1 MPYGIYDN
9 IECEYGEHGQFTP
22 QEHQEQVLNYFIKKS
37 PFKGL
42 CLFHRLGSGK
52 SCSSIITSDQILR
65 LRDPNS
71 DIKAKDNLAS
81 EVVSL
86 NNIEKIYIL
95 TPGSL
100 RQNFIEEYC
109 DTCGFSPKMLRE
121 NYIFVTTN
129 YALPRIPDFNNSLVI
144 IDEVHNLINGAKNMS
159 KYPLKIYNALMKSKC
174 RILALTGT
182 PIFNYYWEWP
192 LLGNLLKP
200 GTFPNIIKGGE
211 LNEGGFTKNFKI
223 NNKGDLVPLRSR
235 LFKNKLSGIIS
246 YYPGRG
252 LDFYPKLVKEKPIL
266 IPMIPEQYIEY
277 EKIYTKE
284 EKIRFQGPPKK
295 SLLRTDPVKYNEDA
309 QLYIMAAKY
318 IMSRSISNFYYPSEY
333 RKASNDPHS
342 KDEFTHTNFYTSYVY
357 KPPSLKGQSYKYY
370 NIMEFMEKMV
380 NSHDESELVK
390 KLKDSLITGGDLKE
404 EKIDFKKMVCAN
416 KKKIEKYSTKIKE
429 KGEIGWVNK
438 NTFGQRQITDKYSR
452 KFFTIIANI
461 LNNWTGKHVIFSF
474 FKTKA
479 GVNMFHAMFKMCGI
493 KSVIYS
499 GDIGDSQRRRILAE
513 FNSERNRYGKDIKVL
528 LITEAGAE
536 GINILEARHM
546 HIVESSTREMKIQQV
561 IGRVVRYKSHQ
572 VEGREKMPQD
582 EQKVQIWRYW
592 SVPLEASGSSVD
604 KDLYSKG
611 VYQRKTMNSFLNL
624 LKKASV
630 TPYKESNDTK
640 IVDMSN
646 TRLSPLMENIYSKD
660 INILRKIRDEL
671 TNSERS
677 KETDYT
683 NFTINKCE
691 TKLEMKQQQQEI
703 QEIKEDNKT
712 YIKPKSKKKK
722 FKLDKTKLEMK
733 QQEIKEPN
741 KTYIKPKSKKKKF
754 KLDKTKLEMKQQQQ
768 EIKEIKEPKSKKKK
782 FKLDKK
788 NIKKLD
794 KTIWKIGKQIGKDGK
809 DGQAFILSKDGK
821 PDYVLKKFKRNKSLK
836 AVEKEYK
843 FQERAAEV
851 GVAPQVYEIGLFD
864 GKKYPYFIM
873 DRMYGDTLDNIYKNN
888 NFTIPKKIDKQIRKK
903 FEKLTN
909 INIAHNDPN
918 PLNFMTN
925 HGQIYILDYGLS
937 KPLDKVNESVRSDM
951 NKPRDEKYGMGLYD
965 RLEDYKKN

>member
-9 IECEYGEHGQFTP
+9 IECEYGEHDPFTP

-65 LRDPNS
+65 LREANS

-81 EVVSL
+81 EIVSL

-121 NYIFVTTN
+121 KYIFVTTN

-200 GTFPNIIKGGE
+200 GTFPNIIKGSE

-223 NNKGDLVPLRSR
+223 NNKGDLVPKRPN
-235 LFKNKLSGIIS
+235 LFQNKLRGIIS

-252 LDFYPKLVKEKPIL
+252 LDFYPKLIKEKPIL
-266 IPMIPEQYIEY
+266 IPMIPDQYIEY
-277 EKIYTKE
+277 EKIYIRE
-284 EKIRFQGPPKK
+284 EKIRLQGPPKK

-318 IMSRSISNFYYPSEY
+318 IMSRSISNFYYPPEY
-333 RKASNDPHS
+333 RKASSDPRT
-342 KDEFTHTNFYTSYVY
+342 KDEFTHKTFYTAYVY
-357 KPPSLKGQSYKYY
+357 EPPSLKGQKYKYY
-370 NIMEFMEKMV
+370 NIMEFMEKMGTS
-380 NSHDESELVK
+380 NDESELVK
-390 KLKDSLITGGDLKE
+390 KLKDSLTGGDLKD
-404 EKIDFKKMVCAN
+404 EKMDFKKMVCTN

-438 NTFGQRQITDKYSR
+438 NTFGQRQLTDKYSR

-474 FKTKA
+474 FKTKS

-592 SVPLEASGSSVD
+592 SVPLQVSGLSVD

-611 VYQRKTMNSFLNL
+611 VYQRRTMNSFLNL

-640 IVDMSN
+640 IIDMSN
-646 TRLSPLMENIYSKD
+646 TQLSPLMDNIYNKD
-660 INILRKIRDEL
+660 MDKYIQLKKIRDDL
-671 TNSERS
+671 TNSEKS

-691 TKLEMKQQQQEI
+691 TKVEMKQQQQEI
-703 QEIKEDNKT
+703 EEIKEDNKT
-712 YIKPKSKKKK
+712 YIKPKSKQKKLEKKDKTSDGLKK
-722 FKLDKTKLEMK
+722 F
-733 QQEIKEPN
+733 
-741 KTYIKPKSKKKKF
+741 
-754 KLDKTKLEMKQQQQ
+754 
-768 EIKEIKEPKSKKKK
+768 
-782 FKLDKK
+782 
-788 NIKKLD
+788 D

-809 DGQAFILSKDGK
+809 EGQAFILSKDGK
-821 PDYVLKKFKRNKSLK
+821 PDYVLKKFKKNKSLK
-836 AVEKEYK
+836 AVEKEYN
-843 FQERAAEV
+843 FQKRAAEV

-864 GKKYPYFIM
+864 GKKYPYFIWIEC
-873 DRMYGDTLDNIYKNN
+873 TEI
-888 NFTIPKKIDKQIRKK
+888 
-903 FEKLTN
+903 
-909 INIAHNDPN
+909 H
-918 PLNFMTN
+918 
-925 HGQIYILDYGLS
+925 
-937 KPLDKVNESVRSDM
+937 
-951 NKPRDEKYGMGLYD
+951 
-965 RLEDYKKN
+965 